1 MHRSRTKKRAE
12 SREIKAQ
19 SIKEEIKVS
28 SIPACFMTEGIALD
42 CHLFGDV
49 LPVNALERAIVD
61 DGQQQVFIRLVV
73 PQGGARA
80 RHLGWIGGERCW
92 MKGELV
98 G

>member
-1 MHRSRTKKRAE
+1 
-12 SREIKAQ
+12 
-19 SIKEEIKVS
+19 
-28 SIPACFMTEGIALD
+28 MTEGIALD

-80 RHLGWIGGERCW
+80 RHFGWMGGERCW
-92 MKGELV
+92 MKGELIRWEWRV
-98 G
+98 ARGAVDDDRKWMGRR